1 MQPGYISPCT
11 LHSTHPPMPP
21 PPPPGSSVR
30 ESAFLA
36 SSIRYTLGSRQQIT
50 GDVSRL
56 WQNGGKHIG
65 ITLAEGNSDT
75 STPSATSQPCVNL
88 QNSDDEIRETR
99 GGSRKVKISIPKRD
113 TIIQPNSR
121 MPCFRSGKLP
131 YICICI
137 SRCRLCQPEVPTS
150 MQEVVWLGLA
160 LLSQRDKLSCLARLG
175 ACDYRCTCIHQV
187 HALLSQRKRWLSNLS
202 TGDGMDAI

>member
-1 MQPGYISPCT
+1 M
-11 LHSTHPPMPP
+11 PPPP

-36 SSIRYTLGSRQQIT
+36 SSIRYTLRSRQQIT

-65 ITLAEGNSDT
+65 NTLASGNSDT
-75 STPSATSQPCVNL
+75 STPSATSQQRVNL

-99 GGSRKVKISIPKRD
+99 GSSRKVKFSIPKRD

-121 MPCFRSGKLP
+121 MPCFRSGELP
-131 YICICI
+131 YICMYVYHAVGCV
-137 SRCRLCQPEVPTS
+137 SLKYRLLCRRWCG
-150 MQEVVWLGLA
+150 LGL
-160 LLSQRDKLSCLARLG
+160 RSCPNVISYPVWPVWEPA
-175 ACDYRCTCIHQV
+175 IIIV
-187 HALLSQRKRWLSNLS
+187 HVYIRYSHF
-202 TGDGMDAI
+202 